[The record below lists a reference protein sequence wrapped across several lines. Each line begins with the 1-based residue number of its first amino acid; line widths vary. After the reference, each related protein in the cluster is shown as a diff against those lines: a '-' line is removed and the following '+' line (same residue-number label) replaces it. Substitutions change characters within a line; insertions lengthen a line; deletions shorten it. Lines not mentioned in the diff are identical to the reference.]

1 MTISEGKG
9 TFSLLL
15 LILTIL
21 GSSYPI
27 LPSVAS
33 TTQDVLYMGL
43 VRLATLPSL
52 NILSPVNAYP
62 IIAEMYVRF
71 AYASYPPSPLL
82 RPELG
87 QSWSSNS
94 NYTVWTLNLRPN
106 LKWDNGRTLNATDLW
121 YTIYLN
127 RYVNTKI
134 SPSPPWIYITNITI
148 DNSTAVTVYLNR
160 STPNFMFSV
169 GTIIVL
175 PYETYS
181 KVPLS
186 NITTFKNFNN
196 IVADGPFVIYNYT
209 EGENP
214 IIFYANPYF
223 FRGKPYMSEMAMNL
237 YSSFSAYEAAIEAGQ
252 IDALWTSGGFSSVK
266 AIANLSGYT
275 LYRITPSGYNTI
287 TLNVFAY
294 PFNLTKFRQALAY
307 ATNRSFIAEKVFGPD
322 YVLMYYDTETPQDH
336 EAGYGP
342 ASEPS
347 YTYNLTMTDELLTSL
362 GFTKVNG
369 IWHYPNGSPV
379 SINIDFPSDE
389 VDAQGI
395 ATILENMW
403 SQAGFQVTV
412 TAVTEASLYSAML
425 ASKFQVAVYTDFGAT
440 TPAPF
445 FDFGKVPGDAYVP
458 TSAPYF
464 NSTYEDLLLKLQTV
478 PFTSNQAKALASQ
491 IAQIIADQVPSIPL
505 YETFNWVVA
514 RNGYYWGNPQN
525 YTGIFNTE
533 LPIQMDYWEGA
544 LLVVHPLSSASITAS
559 ITASTSPST
568 TVSSSTS
575 YTTTSSTTHVPL
587 YLYVTIAVIV
597 VVVVAATLILL
608 RRR

>member
-1 MTISEGKG
+1 MKHIRLGGG
-9 TFSLLL
+9 TSSPLASTLLL
-15 LILTIL
+15 ALVVIGFLPIT
-21 GSSYPI
+21 GHSS
-27 LPSVAS
+27 PSDQ
-33 TTQDVLYMGL
+33 TTLYMGL

-71 AYASYPPSPLL
+71 AYASYPPSPLI

-106 LKWDNGRTLNATDLW
+106 LKWDNGQPLNATDLY
-121 YTIYLN
+121 YTIYLY

-134 SPSPPWIYITNITI
+134 SPSPPWIYMTNITV
-148 DNSTAVTVYLNR
+148 DNSTAVTVYLNK

-169 GTIIVL
+169 GTITVL
-175 PYETYS
+175 PYQTYS

-186 NITTFKNFNN
+186 NITSFKNFNN

-223 FRGKPYMSEMAMNL
+223 FRGQPYMKEMVMNL
-237 YSSFSAYEAAIEAGQ
+237 YSSFSAYEAALEAGE
-252 IDALWTSGGFSSVK
+252 IDALWTSGGFSTVK

-287 TLNVFAY
+287 TLNIFSY
-294 PFNLTKFRQALAY
+294 PFNVTQFRQALAY
-307 ATNRSFIAEKVFGPD
+307 ATNRSFIAEKVFGPN

-342 ASEPS
+342 SSEPS
-347 YTYNLTMTDELLTSL
+347 YPYNLTMTDKLLTSL
-362 GFTKVNG
+362 GFKMVNG
-369 IWHYPNGSPV
+369 VWHYPNGSPV
-379 SINIDFPSDE
+379 TINVEFPSDE

-395 ATILENMW
+395 ATLLDNMW
-403 SQAGFQVTV
+403 TQAGFQVTV

-425 ASKFQVAVYTDFGAT
+425 ASRFQVAVYTAFGAT

-464 NSTYEDLLLKLQTV
+464 NSTYESLLLQLQAV
-478 PFTSNQAKALASQ
+478 PFTSDQAKS
-491 IAQIIADQVPSIPL
+491 
-505 YETFNWVVA
+505 F
-514 RNGYYWGNPQN
+514 
-525 YTGIFNTE
+525 
-533 LPIQMDYWEGA
+533 
-544 LLVVHPLSSASITAS
+544 
-559 ITASTSPST
+559 
-568 TVSSSTS
+568 
-575 YTTTSSTTHVPL
+575 
-587 YLYVTIAVIV
+587 
-597 VVVVAATLILL
+597 
-608 RRR
+608 